1 MVYFPPLLPVRAAFF
16 VFGLLRNIGSGDI
29 VLKVCGGLGNVMQQ
43 TKQLS
48 PAGKTDFSGVFAG
61 DSGRTEKVGF
71 KALYRGRICAN
82 MCFYYFA
89 ANKDRPF
96 FEYYSLK
103 IAIICK
109 KLSDFIIL

>member
-1 MVYFPPLLPVRAAFF
+1 MILNF
-16 VFGLLRNIGSGDI
+16 RNEDE
-29 VLKVCGGLGNVMQQ
+29 KVCRIVFSL
-43 TKQLS
+43 
-48 PAGKTDFSGVFAG
+48 SGVFAG

-71 KALYRGRICAN
+71 KALYIGWICAN

-89 ANKDRPF
+89 AHKDRPF